1 MYLGEVS
8 VAQDELNAF
17 MNVAE
22 ELNVKG
28 LTQTNNEVSSPKSKQ
43 MTESHLNKMS
53 DLNQS

>member
-43 MTESHLNKMS
+43 MTESHLNKIS
-53 DLNQS
+53 DLSQS